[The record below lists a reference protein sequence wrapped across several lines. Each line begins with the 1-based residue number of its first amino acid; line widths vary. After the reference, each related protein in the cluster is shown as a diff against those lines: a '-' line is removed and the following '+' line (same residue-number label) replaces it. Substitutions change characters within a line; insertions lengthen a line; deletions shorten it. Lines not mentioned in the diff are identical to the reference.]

1 MSESCHEIEHASHK
15 AQLTRV
21 NRIAG
26 QVRGIKTMIEEEKY
40 CVDILTQIKA
50 ARSALKS
57 LELEILENHANHCLI
72 GAVESGSVK
81 VAKDKVDEVLELLKR
96 SSRG

>member
-1 MSESCHEIEHASHK
+1 MEHACHK
-15 AQLTRV
+15 SQLSRV

-26 QVRGIKTMIEEEKY
+26 QIRGIKSMIEEDKY

-57 LELEILENHANHCLI
+57 LELEILENHANHCLV
-72 GAVESGSVK
+72 GAVESGSK
-81 VAKDKVDEVLELLKR
+81 AIAQQKMDEVLDLLKR
-96 SSRG
+96 SSRS